1 MAEQGKCPSCGEPKV
16 EGRLNCA
23 KCGAA
28 YPDMEER
35 EFERDPEEH
44 GDAE

>member
-1 MAEQGKCPSCGEPKV
+1 MADESKCPECGEPKV

-28 YPDMEER
+28 YPDLEER
-35 EFERDPEEH
+35 EFEKDPADQ
-44 GDAE
+44 GD